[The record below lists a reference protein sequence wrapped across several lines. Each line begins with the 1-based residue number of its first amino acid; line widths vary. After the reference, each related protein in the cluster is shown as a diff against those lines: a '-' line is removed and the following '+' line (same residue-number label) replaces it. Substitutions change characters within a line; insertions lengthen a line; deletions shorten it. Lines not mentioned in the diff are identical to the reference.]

1 MYFQTKNTLKT
12 TITTLSR
19 IPNPCRDPDV
29 TLAFEFLFQKFG
41 NTNETTDLMLSVS
54 LGTQVQPQLR
64 LHSQTA
70 LKQKERIVEEV
81 RTTT

>member
-1 MYFQTKNTLKT
+1 MYFQAKNTLKNNNYH
-12 TITTLSR
+12 TLEYQT
-19 IPNPCRDPDV
+19 PCRDPDV